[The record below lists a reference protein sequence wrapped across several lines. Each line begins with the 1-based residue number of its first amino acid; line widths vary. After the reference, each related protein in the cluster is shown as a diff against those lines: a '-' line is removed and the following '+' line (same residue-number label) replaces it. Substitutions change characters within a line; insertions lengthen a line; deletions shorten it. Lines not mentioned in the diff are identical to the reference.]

1 MTKVIILCSYYCQF
15 KLTEDRK
22 TRLLQQAF
30 RGRAGLLSPPEE
42 TGNFFMFT
50 DILMSEE
57 NPECVNLSPEE
68 FLKNDMCEYV
78 TVTLKKE
85 KLIG

>member
-1 MTKVIILCSYYCQF
+1 MRKVIIPFSYYCQY

-22 TRLLQQAF
+22 TRLLQQAS
-30 RGRAGLLSPPEE
+30 RGRQGLLFPPGE
-42 TGNFFMFT
+42 TGKFFMFVE
-50 DILMSEE
+50 ISMSEE

-68 FLKNDMCEYV
+68 FLKNDICEYV
-78 TVTLKKE
+78 TMALKKE